1 MKRQDGDAHEDYV
14 AKVRHSTNQ
23 FVEETL
29 RENGRLRSNVLKLEN
44 DQREAQELVTALRG
58 QLAKQDATQALACEQ
73 VQRVENENRRI
84 FAEYAA
90 IEQQNSNLAN
100 LYVASYRLQGTLDR
114 AEVLQVIQEVIINL
128 VGSEELAVFELDSS
142 RQQLMLLSAF
152 GVDEAKYASLPLDD
166 SAIATTARTGE
177 MFLQE
182 PPPSNLSAPESS
194 LTTCIP
200 LKVNNRVIGVIAV
213 FRMLPQKPT
222 LASVDRDLFGLL
234 GTHAGLALYCSG
246 LAERA
251 GRAEEKP

>member
-1 MKRQDGDAHEDYV
+1 MKKQDGHPHEDYV
-14 AKVRHSTNQ
+14 AKVRQNTAQ

-29 RENGRLRSNVLKLEN
+29 RDNERLRAQVLRLEGEKRAS
-44 DQREAQELVTALRG
+44 DEALSELRLQIAKQELEQALQRERMLRF
-58 QLAKQDATQALACEQ
+58 
-73 VQRVENENRRI
+73 ENENGRI

-128 VGSEELAVFELDSS
+128 VGSEELAVFELDNQ
-142 RQQLMLLSAF
+142 RQRLSLLSAF
-152 GVDEAKYASLPLDD
+152 GVDEVKYASLPLDD
-166 SAIATTARTGE
+166 SPIARTALSGE

-200 LKVNNRVIGVIAV
+200 LKVNGRVIGVIAV

-222 LASVDRDLFGLL
+222 LLSVDRDLFELL
-234 GTHAGLALYCSG
+234 GSHAGLALYCSG
-246 LAERA
+246 LVARLGEQ
-251 GRAEEKP
+251 P